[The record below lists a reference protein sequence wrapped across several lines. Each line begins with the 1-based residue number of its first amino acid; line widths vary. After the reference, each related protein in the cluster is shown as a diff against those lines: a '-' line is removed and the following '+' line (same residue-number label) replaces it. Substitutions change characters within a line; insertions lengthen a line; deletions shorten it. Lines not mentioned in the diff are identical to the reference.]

1 MAYTTEKSYTQN
13 GNTNRDFTV
22 TFPFLATTDIR
33 VQLNG
38 VTKTLTSD
46 YTIVQGSGSTV
57 VNFNTAPS
65 NGNTI
70 RLFRDTA
77 IDDMQATFAAG
88 SSIRSTD
95 LNTNNTQLLY
105 AAQEF
110 GTLPPIARRIAKP
123 IAKPKLFDRRHRSKM
138 TGYLLTWA
146 ACKTQHAV
154 LGGRKIGVYF
164 KTTWRALANSI
175 QSP

>member
-1 MAYTTEKSYTQN
+1 MAYTTEKSYTQS
-13 GNTNRDFTV
+13 GNTNKDFTV

-70 RLFRDTA
+70 RLFRDTD

-110 GTLPPIARRIAKP
+110 GTLKDDNSVS
-123 IAKPKLFDRRHRSKM
+123 FS
-138 TGYLLTWA
+138 
-146 ACKTQHAV
+146 
-154 LGGRKIGVYF
+154 LGDKGDI
-164 KTTWRALANSI
+164 TINSSSDWI
-175 QSP
+175 INPN